1 MPRIWLHT
9 AIVTTLVVANTA
21 FAEDV
26 PNPAAGN
33 DALAAS
39 IEQLVDDLD
48 NPNYEVRRSAT
59 RKLSRIGHS
68 AVKPLTQ
75 AAQGESLERAVRAID
90 VLGSIYESGD
100 RAAWTA
106 AHEALNALRKSK
118 HRSVAGR
125 AAGVFAS
132 LAVIREHRSLEA
144 IQELGGVVMV
154 MDLTRNTSME
164 ARLPNLRR
172 GVDTVQENYQV
183 RLGTAW
189 KGGDAG
195 LKYFDGLRIKSPRS
209 IPPGGELFGSLYVID
224 GTDVTPAALAQ
235 LKTSHPTL
243 EIQDRGRS
251 CLGVSSP
258 TSLNVEGCKIG
269 LVTPGSAAEKAKMH
283 PNDLI
288 RTFNGEPVPNFKAL
302 VKEIRKTAPGDKVL
316 VEVTRNGIDIK
327 LNVVMQEW
335 SN

>member
-9 AIVTTLVVANTA
+9 AIVTTLVVANAA

-48 NPNYEVRRSAT
+48 NPNYEARRSAT
-59 RKLSRIGHS
+59 KKLSRIGHS
-68 AVKPLTQ
+68 AVKPLMQ

-106 AHEALNALRKSK
+106 AHEALDALQKSK

-132 LAVIREHRSLEA
+132 LAVIRERRSLEA

-172 GVDTVQENYQV
+172 GVDTVQESYQV
-183 RLGTAW
+183 RLGMAW

-195 LKYFDGLRIKSPRS
+195 LKFFDGLRIKSSR
-209 IPPGGELFGSLYVID
+209 GTELFGSLYVID
-224 GTDVTPAALAQ
+224 GADISPSALTQ
-235 LKTSHPTL
+235 LKMSHPTL

-251 CLGVSSP
+251 CLGVSSL
-258 TSLNVEGCKIG
+258 TSLNAEGCKIG
-269 LVTPGSAAEKAKMH
+269 LVTPGSAAEKAKML

-288 RTFNGEPVPNFKAL
+288 RTFNGQPVPSFEIL
-302 VKEIRKTAPGDKVL
+302 IEEIRKTAPGDKVF
-316 VEVTRNGIDIK
+316 VEVTRNGIDVK

-335 SN
+335 SK